1 MRFTTWNEDD
11 LRKGIWQIPAVRMKM
26 RRPHVILLSNQVRTL
41 FKQLRPINEHYP
53 YILPEDNIVA
63 NLYQRSKES
72 ISQIIELLGYKKH
85 ATGHKIRHTM
95 STILHE

>member
-53 YILPEDNIVA
+53 YILPEDNNRSKPISKIKD
-63 NLYQRSKES
+63 QRSKIKDQRS
-72 ISQIIELLGYKKH
+72 
-85 ATGHKIRHTM
+85 KIKDQRKAFPK
-95 STILHE
+95 